1 MILVERHIIR
11 KSNSLYK
18 ELDMLCLLSKN
29 LYNYALYTVRQYYFE
44 NKKYINW
51 ININNQF
58 IKIKQSDYYALPC
71 KVSQQTLK
79 MVDQNMKSFFKAI
92 KVKNSK
98 PRLPKYLD
106 KTKGRFLVTYT
117 NQAISKTELTKGY
130 ISLSK
135 TKIRIKTKVQNV
147 QQVRI
152 VPQNNIIIVEILY
165 KVDCKVNKSNVKKY
179 CGVDFGLNNL
189 MSCGF
194 SEVRPMIVNGR
205 PLKSINQNY
214 NKKKAKLQSLLKN
227 NKHTSNRI
235 SNLTIK
241 RNNRINNYLHKA
253 SRIFINY
260 LVSNDITDVVIGY
273 NKEWKQ
279 GINIGRKNN
288 QNFVNIP
295 YYKLLNMITYKCEL
309 LGITVHI
316 TEESY
321 TSKCSFLDNEDVCK
335 HKEYK
340 GKRIKRGLFKSSDER
355 LINAD
360 INGALNILK
369 KVIGKY
375 QYDPIKVCSMP
386 LVLQPKN

>member
-205 PLKSINQNY
+205 PLKSINQHY

-288 QNFVNIP
+288 
-295 YYKLLNMITYKCEL
+295 
-309 LGITVHI
+309 
-316 TEESY
+316 
-321 TSKCSFLDNEDVCK
+321 
-335 HKEYK
+335 
-340 GKRIKRGLFKSSDER
+340 
-355 LINAD
+355 
-360 INGALNILK
+360 
-369 KVIGKY
+369 
-375 QYDPIKVCSMP
+375 
-386 LVLQPKN
+386 